1 MGLSCSMCVVDVY
14 VVTDLQTRYIMKIT
28 KICFVNSKCLHKD
41 LQTFTLVY
49 YISEVTWRISH
60 KMLDQS
66 RYTKE
71 EHTLQ
76 KWPCLTWEVHVYFVI
91 PSHLICLVY
100 SSLFYCLCSQLSSG
114 DFVHPLLLTPTGDL
128 LNLNCSKGTFSWKA
142 DHNINEYSTC
152 LHTHTSEQTLWW
164 QKCSRDMFV
173 LEVKMKHLTQ
183 FLSYSY
189 IRNGKEPPF

>member
-1 MGLSCSMCVVDVY
+1 MGLSYSMCVVDVY
-14 VVTDLQTRYIMKIT
+14 VVTDLQTTYIMKT
-28 KICFVNSKCLHKD
+28 QRYFC

-49 YISEVTWRISH
+49 YISEVTWQISH

-76 KWPCLTWEVHVYFVI
+76 KWSYLGAPRLLCHPISLN
-91 PSHLICLVY
+91 L
-100 SSLFYCLCSQLSSG
+100 SSLFCCLRSQLSSG

-128 LNLNCSKGTFSWKA
+128 LNLNCSKGTFFWKA

-152 LHTHTSEQTLWW
+152 LHTRTSEQTLWW